1 MGKTKITAI
10 DDSAPSEEVKPVRK
24 KFNPNPAEFK
34 REKAVQAE
42 PAKVVG
48 AVDLDKEPKVTV
60 EPGDQQTISEPRGRA
75 NGTLRPDKQPERTKI
90 TKKGKKERSKKYLEA
105 SEKVEK
111 SKLYPL
117 EEAVETAKTGSYS
130 SFGGSLEIHINTNV
144 KNLRGLVSLPFAS
157 GKKLKILAFGKGAE
171 ESGADEVGNDEKLK
185 EVEKGKI
192 DFDVLVTTPE
202 WMPKLARSA
211 KVLGPR
217 GLMPNPKSGTIST
230 DLKKAVA
237 EIQAGKVEYKTQKD
251 SQVIHLSIGKVSQ
264 QTDEVV
270 QNIKVLFNSIG
281 KTRAKKL
288 VLSPSMGPGVKVDL
302 GSI

>member
-10 DDSAPSEEVKPVRK
+10 DDSAPEVEEKVVRK
-24 KFNPNPAEFK
+24 KFNVNPETIK
-34 REKAVQAE
+34 KEKVE
-42 PAKVVG
+42 SRKIEDRTLKMEDGESIKNPLSTLEG
-48 AVDLDKEPKVTV
+48 LPSTV
-60 EPGDQQTISEPRGRA
+60 HTPSS
-75 NGTLRPDKQPERTKI
+75 KKTKSP
-90 TKKGKKERSKKYLEA
+90 KKGKKERSKKYLEA

-117 EEAVETAKTGSYS
+117 EEAVEVAKSSSYS
-130 SFGGSLEIHINTNV
+130 SFGGSLEIHLNTSA

-157 GKKLKILAFGKGAE
+157 GKKLKILAFGPSTG
-171 ESGADEVGNDEKLK
+171 SGLEKELTELEVEVGTDEKLK

-192 DFDVLVTTPE
+192 DFDVLVTSPE
-202 WMPKLARSA
+202 WMPKFARLA

-217 GLMPNPKSGTIST
+217 GLMPNPKNGTIST

-264 QTDEVV
+264 PTEEVV

-281 KTRAKKL
+281 KTKTKKL

>member
-1 MGKTKITAI
+1 MGKTKIATI
-10 DDSAPSEEVKPVRK
+10 DDSALEEEKKVVRK
-24 KFNPNPAEFK
+24 KFNANPETVK
-34 REKAVQAE
+34 KEKVE
-42 PAKVVG
+42 SRKVEDSALKMEGGESPSSTVKDQPST
-48 AVDLDKEPKVTV
+48 VDSQSSKK
-60 EPGDQQTISEPRGRA
+60 
-75 NGTLRPDKQPERTKI
+75 TK
-90 TKKGKKERSKKYLEA
+90 TPKKGQKERSKKYLEA
-105 SEKVEK
+105 LEKVEK

-117 EEAVETAKTGSYS
+117 EEAVEAAKTGSYS
-130 SFGGSLEIHINTNV
+130 SFGGSLEVHLNTNV

-171 ESGADEVGNDEKLK
+171 ESGADEVGTDEKLK

-192 DFDVLVTTPE
+192 DFDVLVTSPE
-202 WMPKLARSA
+202 WMPKFARLA

-217 GLMPNPKSGTIST
+217 GLMPNPKNGTISI

-264 QTDEVV
+264 PTDEVV

-281 KTRAKKL
+281 KTKTKKL